1 MVGVMSDQPCR
12 PALRLV
18 KGSASETAAAFT
30 VKDVADACGLPQPVV
45 AQLVPRTW
53 TAEGWM
59 YTGEQVEAAVSIA
72 EEFRARSADGNGGEG
87 PSGPQ
92 CW

>member
-1 MVGVMSDQPCR
+1 MSEPCR
-12 PALRLV
+12 PSLRLV
-18 KGSASETAAAFT
+18 KGSAVESAAVFT

-87 PSGPQ
+87 PSSHDGPQ
-92 CW
+92 

>member
-1 MVGVMSDQPCR
+1 M
-12 PALRLV
+12 
-18 KGSASETAAAFT
+18 FT

-72 EEFRARSADGNGGEG
+72 EEFRARSADGNGGEVP
-87 PSGPQ
+87 PSHDGPQ

>member
-1 MVGVMSDQPCR
+1 MSEQPRR

-18 KGSASETAAAFT
+18 KGSAPQSAAVFT

-53 TAEGWM
+53 TRDGWM
-59 YTGEQVEAAVSIA
+59 YTADQLEAAVSIA
-72 EEFRARSADGNGGEG
+72 EELRSRPTDGSGED
-87 PSGPQ
+87 PSSQDGPQ